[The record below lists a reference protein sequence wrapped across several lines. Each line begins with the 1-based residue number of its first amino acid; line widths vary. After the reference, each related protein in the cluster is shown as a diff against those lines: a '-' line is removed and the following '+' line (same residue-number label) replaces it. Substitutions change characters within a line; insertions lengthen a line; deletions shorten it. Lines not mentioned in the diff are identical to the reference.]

1 MAGSISSLNLYSP
14 RMLNI
19 LILEDHPMMVESIRA
34 SVQGTT
40 FKTKVYVAN
49 NLSELSTNARLLAMA
64 PPAMIVTDLNVPDS
78 QGFAT
83 LQFLRERYP
92 STPILVFSQNDE
104 LMIEQRALALGA
116 TAFVN
121 KSRHPK
127 VFVQKLQEM
136 LADIHERMPAWMEP
150 PSVQS
155 DDLAEEDKRFT
166 DLTPQ
171 QNKVLIGIANGL
183 STEKIAEHLDMVEQ
197 TVRAHLTGIYQRLG
211 VKNRSQAVVL
221 YLQWKS
227 HHES

>member
-1 MAGSISSLNLYSP
+1 
-14 RMLNI
+14 MLNI

-49 NLSELSTNARLLAMA
+49 SLHDLTTNARLLAMA
-64 PPAMIVTDLNVPDS
+64 TPAMIVSDLNVPDS

-104 LMIEQRALALGA
+104 PMIEQRALALGA

-136 LADIHERMPAWMEP
+136 LSDIHERTPAWIDA
-150 PSVQS
+150 QS
-155 DDLAEEDKRFT
+155 AEEDAQDDEARFT

-171 QNKVLIGIANGL
+171 QNKVLIGLANGL
-183 STEKIAEHLDMVEQ
+183 PTLKIAEHLAVTEQ
-197 TVRAHLTGIYQRLG
+197 TVRSHLTDIYQRLG

-227 HHES
+227 HHEG

>member
-1 MAGSISSLNLYSP
+1 
-14 RMLNI
+14 MLNI

-49 NLSELSTNARLLAMA
+49 SLRDLNTNARLLAMA
-64 PPAMIVTDLNVPDS
+64 MPAMIVTDLNVPDS

-92 STPILVFSQNDE
+92 DAPILVFSQNDE
-104 LMIEQRALALGA
+104 LMIERRAIALGA

-121 KSRHPK
+121 KSQHPK

-136 LADIHERMPAWMEP
+136 LGDIHERTPAWMDTQ
-150 PSVQS
+150 SVQT
-155 DDLAEEDKRFT
+155 DDLMGEEARFT

-171 QNKVLIGIANGL
+171 QNKVLIGLANGL
-183 STEKIAEHLDMVEQ
+183 STAKMAEHLAVTEQ
-197 TVRAHLTGIYQRLG
+197 TVRSHLTDIYQRLG
-211 VKNRSQAVVL
+211 VKNRSQAIVL

>member
-1 MAGSISSLNLYSP
+1 
-14 RMLNI
+14 MLNI

-64 PPAMIVTDLNVPDS
+64 LPAMIVTDLNVPDS

-83 LQFLRERYP
+83 LQFLRKRYP
-92 STPILVFSQNDE
+92 DAPILVFSQNDE
-104 LMIEQRALALGA
+104 PLIEQRALALGA

-136 LADIHERMPAWMEP
+136 LRDIHERMPVWMDEQ
-150 PSVQS
+150 SVQS
-155 DDLAEEDKRFT
+155 DDLLEEEARFT

-183 STEKIAEHLDMVEQ
+183 STAKIAEHLELAEQ
-197 TVRAHLTGIYQRLG
+197 TVRAYLAEIYLRLG

>member
-1 MAGSISSLNLYSP
+1 
-14 RMLNI
+14 MLKI
-19 LILEDHPMMVESIRA
+19 LILEDHPMMVDAIRA
-34 SVQGTT
+34 SVQGTS

-49 NLSELSTNARLLAMA
+49 SLHDLTTNARLLAMA
-64 PPAMIVTDLNVPDS
+64 TPAMIVSDLNVPDS

-104 LMIEQRALALGA
+104 PMIEQRALALGA

-136 LADIHERMPAWMEP
+136 LSDIHERTPAWIDA
-150 PSVQS
+150 QS
-155 DDLAEEDKRFT
+155 AEEDAQDDEARFT

-171 QNKVLIGIANGL
+171 QNKVLMGLANGL
-183 STEKIAEHLDMVEQ
+183 GTSKIAEHLDMAEQ
-197 TVRAHLTGIYQRLG
+197 TVRAHLTDIYQRLG

-227 HHES
+227 HHEG

>member
-1 MAGSISSLNLYSP
+1 
-14 RMLNI
+14 MLNI

-40 FKTKVYVAN
+40 FKTKVFVAN
-49 NLSELSTNARLLAMA
+49 SLRDLTTSARLLAMA
-64 PPAMIVTDLNVPDS
+64 LPAMIVTDLNVPDS

-104 LMIEQRALALGA
+104 PMIEQRALALGA

-136 LADIHERMPAWMEP
+136 LCDIHERAPAGLDM
-150 PSVQS
+150 QS
-155 DDLAEEDKRFT
+155 IQMDDLSEDEACFA

-171 QNKVLIGIANGL
+171 QSKVLIGLANGL
-183 STEKIAEHLDMVEQ
+183 GTTKIAEHLDMAEQ

-211 VKNRSQAVVL
+211 VKNRSQAVVA

>member
-1 MAGSISSLNLYSP
+1 
-14 RMLNI
+14 MLNI

-49 NLSELSTNARLLAMA
+49 SLRDLNTNARLLAMA
-64 PPAMIVTDLNVPDS
+64 TPAMIVTDLNVPDS

-83 LQFLRERYP
+83 LIYLRERHP
-92 STPILVFSQNDE
+92 TTPILVFSQNDE
-104 LMIEQRALALGA
+104 PLVEQRVLALGA

-136 LADIHERMPAWMEP
+136 LGNIHERMPAW
-150 PSVQS
+150 VDAQS
-155 DDLAEEDKRFT
+155 KQEEAVDDERRFT

-171 QNKVLIGIANGL
+171 QSKVLNGLANGL
-183 STEKIAEHLDMVEQ
+183 STLKIAEYLVVTEQ
-197 TVRAHLTGIYQRLG
+197 TVRSHLTDIYQRLG